1 MKKIRKILPEGF
13 AVLQNNSFVFGD
25 VAVCGTR
32 GWTCPDGAFSDP
44 HDEKIFQR
52 ELGRLKLSLDSIP
65 EDIPHKIVMLHYPPV
80 NGKHEKSA
88 FVDLMEQYGVETCLY
103 GHLHSYAL
111 QNAFEGTRWGI
122 AFQLVSADYLAF
134 KPKLICEVVGADSAQ
149 KCAPAHPPV
158 SSYIICD
165 SRKQEEC
172 IMKQV
177 IQTNNAPQ
185 AIGPYSQA
193 ILAGDT
199 LYVSGQ
205 IPVVPATGA
214 IVSDNV
220 EEQARQV
227 MENVK
232 AVVEAAG
239 LTLDH
244 VVKTSVF
251 IKNMDDFAK
260 INAVYSEYFKENC
273 PARACVE
280 VARLPKDVQIEMEAI
295 AVK

>member
-1 MKKIRKILPEGF
+1 M
-13 AVLQNNSFVFGD
+13 
-25 VAVCGTR
+25 
-32 GWTCPDGAFSDP
+32 
-44 HDEKIFQR
+44 
-52 ELGRLKLSLDSIP
+52 
-65 EDIPHKIVMLHYPPV
+65 
-80 NGKHEKSA
+80 
-88 FVDLMEQYGVETCLY
+88 
-103 GHLHSYAL
+103 
-111 QNAFEGTRWGI
+111 
-122 AFQLVSADYLAF
+122 
-134 KPKLICEVVGADSAQ
+134 
-149 KCAPAHPPV
+149 
-158 SSYIICD
+158 
-165 SRKQEEC
+165 
-172 IMKQV
+172 MKQV

-185 AIGPYSQA
+185 AIGPYTQA
-193 ILAGDT
+193 IMANDT

-205 IPVVPATGA
+205 IPVIPATGV
-214 IVSDNV
+214 IVSDQV

-244 VVKTSVF
+244 VVKTNVF

-280 VARLPKDVQIEMEAI
+280 VARLPKDVLLEMDAI

>member
-1 MKKIRKILPEGF
+1 
-13 AVLQNNSFVFGD
+13 
-25 VAVCGTR
+25 
-32 GWTCPDGAFSDP
+32 
-44 HDEKIFQR
+44 
-52 ELGRLKLSLDSIP
+52 
-65 EDIPHKIVMLHYPPV
+65 
-80 NGKHEKSA
+80 
-88 FVDLMEQYGVETCLY
+88 
-103 GHLHSYAL
+103 
-111 QNAFEGTRWGI
+111 
-122 AFQLVSADYLAF
+122 
-134 KPKLICEVVGADSAQ
+134 
-149 KCAPAHPPV
+149 
-158 SSYIICD
+158 
-165 SRKQEEC
+165 
-172 IMKQV
+172 MKQV

-193 ILAGDT
+193 IMANDT

-205 IPVVPATGA
+205 IPVIPATGI
-214 IVSDNV
+214 IVSDQV

-244 VVKTSVF
+244 VVKTNVF

-260 INAVYSEYFKENC
+260 INAVYSGYFKENC

-280 VARLPKDVQIEMEAI
+280 VARLPKDVLLEMDAI

>member
-1 MKKIRKILPEGF
+1 M
-13 AVLQNNSFVFGD
+13 
-25 VAVCGTR
+25 
-32 GWTCPDGAFSDP
+32 
-44 HDEKIFQR
+44 
-52 ELGRLKLSLDSIP
+52 
-65 EDIPHKIVMLHYPPV
+65 
-80 NGKHEKSA
+80 
-88 FVDLMEQYGVETCLY
+88 
-103 GHLHSYAL
+103 
-111 QNAFEGTRWGI
+111 
-122 AFQLVSADYLAF
+122 
-134 KPKLICEVVGADSAQ
+134 
-149 KCAPAHPPV
+149 
-158 SSYIICD
+158 
-165 SRKQEEC
+165 
-172 IMKQV
+172 MKQV

-193 ILAGDT
+193 IMANDT

-205 IPVVPATGA
+205 IPVIPATGV
-214 IVSDNV
+214 IVSDQV

-244 VVKTSVF
+244 VVKTNVF

-260 INAVYSEYFKENC
+260 INAVYSEYFKENS

-280 VARLPKDVQIEMEAI
+280 VARLPKDVLLEMDAI